1 MEERYILRVAMPRS
15 VEAGGSGKSETIL
28 MGYPVNRVS
37 KKSGAYWAVEAL
49 QTGMTPDGNELRPCV
64 WHTGY
69 DGNVK
74 DKVKNPNDP
83 KRCIVTPIPT
93 YGIWLSQYECLDTC
107 WIDSEEQR
115 QKSLA
120 ESRANNLLIETF
132 DQWAPESVAMHKDF
146 LEKVQKSHKL
156 RTERDRVQKE
166 LAKLVQGP
174 DLKSPQYQALQ
185 ELKTRAENQLIW
197 AKGQAETFWR
207 PESNLTLEQ
216 YVQSRTGQAISELE
230 KATEKLNNWVNR
242 GAVQKSKILEVS
254 DNLKMLQSE
263 LAAIDANIRNTV
275 KLPFYFTRRAYNQ
288 LNKLRWFINN
298 WMCYKQTGAQ
308 KAKIEIQIEEYLAE
322 ITTGLNLYT
331 EWIPLSDQDSVY
343 DQVHK
348 EQEEAAAAEAN
359 QKVRAMRDL
368 ENQQTAVLGEF
379 IIDLDG
385 TAVEVAAAHDA
396 APVEPDLSIDLDDMP
411 KMSAGRRLKML
422 QLEASQPKQV
432 LTLQGKISL
441 TTDASQMTINALAG
455 ELEQYDRDEQEEED
469 WRASSD
475 RYHNP
480 YDNYADRSG
489 GGKAR
494 SRRGGR

>member
-15 VEAGGSGKSETIL
+15 IEAGGSGKSETVL
-28 MGYPVNRVS
+28 LGYPINRVP
-37 KKSGAYWAVEAL
+37 KKSAAYWAIEAL
-49 QTGMTPDGNELRPCV
+49 QTGATPNGNELRPCI
-64 WHTGY
+64 WHSGY
-69 DGNVK
+69 DGNVN
-74 DKVKNPNDP
+74 DKLRNPNDP
-83 KRCIVTPIPT
+83 QRCIVTPIPT

-146 LEKVQKSHKL
+146 VEKVQKSHRL
-156 RTERDRVQKE
+156 RSERDRVQKE

-174 DLKSPQYQALQ
+174 DLKSPQYQALH
-185 ELKTRAENQLIW
+185 ELKTRAEKQLIW
-197 AKGQAETFWR
+197 AKGQAETLWR

-216 YVQSRTGQAISELE
+216 YVRSRSVEAISDLE

-263 LAAIDANIRNTV
+263 VSAIDANIRSTV
-275 KLPFYFTRRAYNQ
+275 KLPFYFTRRAYKQ
-288 LNKLRWFINN
+288 LTKLRWFINN

-308 KAKIEIQIEEYLAE
+308 KAKLENTIAEYLAE
-322 ITTGLNLYT
+322 IIEGLNLYT
-331 EWIPLSDQDSVY
+331 EWIPLNLQDSVY
-343 DQVHK
+343 DQVNK
-348 EQEEAAAAEAN
+348 EQEEAAAAEIN
-359 QKVRAMRDL
+359 QKLRAIREL

-385 TAVEVAAAHDA
+385 TAVEVSAAHDA
-396 APVEPDLSIDLDDMP
+396 APVEPDLNPDLDDMP
-411 KMSAGRRLKML
+411 KMSAARRLKMM

-432 LTLQGKISL
+432 ITLQGKISM
-441 TTDASQMTINALAG
+441 TTDASQMNINSLAA

-475 RYHNP
+475 RYSNP
-480 YDNYADRSG
+480 YDNYVGRSG

-494 SRRGGR
+494 GPRGSR